1 MQSIEEQPYKQVHA
15 EYRAAEPLAG
25 GKRRSGGW
33 RPARR
38 SRRMTAEVTQPAAP
52 GLGPF
57 VLTLGTSYDS

>member
-25 GKRRSGGW
+25 GKRRRGW

-38 SRRMTAEVTQPAAP
+38 GRRMTAEA
-52 GLGPF
+52 
-57 VLTLGTSYDS
+57 